1 MIQQA
6 YRVIDPQ
13 NGSLPSSLEKK
24 EIESEVEVSAAT

>member
-13 NGSLPSSLEKK
+13 NGSLPSPLGNK
-24 EIESEVEVSAAT
+24 EIESEVEVSAAP